1 MGHSAR
7 MAHALPHWSAEL
19 VSVALILGVA
29 LLVLRLLERL
39 VKRWAAVPVEQ
50 TADLLRQR
58 RRETAIGVLSSAVRY
73 FVAALTVFVLLGFLL
88 RNMVTAA
95 VGATLVIAII
105 AFGAQRFLQDVISG
119 FFILLENQYGVGD
132 FITLGPSGL
141 AGVVDDLGLRTTRL
155 RNLNGDL
162 HIVPNGQINGVRR
175 TTRRYRR
182 YTIDLL
188 AHEPDEVRTRR
199 PT

>member
-95 VGATLVIAII
+95 AGATLVIAII

-119 FFILLENQYGVGD
+119 FFILLEN
-132 FITLGPSGL
+132 
-141 AGVVDDLGLRTTRL
+141 
-155 RNLNGDL
+155 
-162 HIVPNGQINGVRR
+162 
-175 TTRRYRR
+175 
-182 YTIDLL
+182 
-188 AHEPDEVRTRR
+188 
-199 PT
+199 